1 MDADLRQTPEYRA
14 VEAFFRK
21 VLEPGFGR
29 VGGPSDPRV
38 SPDGR
43 LIAFRAETLDA
54 LEGHPA
60 GRVCLVT
67 PAGGE
72 VRTIA
77 AGAHDDDQPRWSP
90 DGAVLTFRSDRAVAG
105 RHALWAVDAPAFEH
119 PRALPDVPGVVED
132 HAWSPDGTSILALVA
147 GAGAE
152 RSDAVGSG
160 TVGGRGDAPPW
171 LPEVESSEEGDDTR
185 RRLYTIDPIEGT
197 VAVVSPAE
205 LNVWEACWCG
215 PGRAAALVSEGGG
228 EGDWY
233 GARLS
238 TIHLATGSER
248 VLWRSDVQLG
258 WVSASASGGC
268 VAVVEARCSDR
279 LVVAG
284 DVLLLDPS
292 DGGARRVDTVGADIA
307 WLAWT
312 GDDRLLAVG
321 VRGLDTVVCEIDPV
335 AGTSVERWSTPEF
348 GGGSLFLGGAP
359 LGDGVVLPLQSHAR
373 PPSLVVVET
382 GEVRPLVTAAHE
394 GTTVVRGTI
403 AERRPLSWQA
413 PDGLRIDGI
422 LTLPHGVPPFPL
434 ILQVHGGPV
443 WAFQDF
449 WPSALRALLHDRGY
463 ATLEPNPRGSWG
475 RGRTFVE
482 PMVGDMGGG
491 DAGDLLAGIDH
502 VVSLGLADPARL
514 AVSGGSYGGFMACW
528 LPVVD
533 ARFAAAVALSPVS
546 DWFSERYESNLGSW
560 AVEFLGGDVA
570 ERRAHYLERS
580 PVFAADRLRTPT
592 LLTAG
597 TRDRATPPGQAVEF
611 HRVLKE
617 RGVPTEMVRYP
628 LEGHGVRD
636 LPAGID
642 LATRV
647 LLWFERF
654 MPPDPRPGGG

>member
-1 MDADLRQTPEYRA
+1 M
-14 VEAFFRK
+14 EAFFRR
-21 VLEPGFGR
+21 VLGPGFGR
-29 VGGPSDPRV
+29 IADPSDPRV

-43 LIAFRAETLDA
+43 LIAFRAETLDK
-54 LEGHPA
+54 LEGHAA
-60 GRVCLVT
+60 GRVCLVA
-67 PAGGE
+67 PDGSRMRM
-72 VRTIA
+72 VA
-77 AGAHDDDQPRWSP
+77 AEAHDDDQPRWSP
-90 DGAVLTFRSDRAVAG
+90 DGAVLTFRSDRAVTG
-105 RHALWAVDAPAFEH
+105 RPALWALDAPAFEH
-119 PRALPDVPGVVED
+119 PRALPDLPGVVED
-132 HAWSPDGTSILALVA
+132 HSWSPDGSSILALVA

-160 TVGGRGDAPPW
+160 TVGGRGEAPPW

-185 RRLYTIDPIEGT
+185 RRLYTIDPIAGT

-215 PGRAAALVSEGGG
+215 PGRVAAVVSEGGG

-238 TIHLATGSER
+238 TIDLATGSER
-248 VLWRSDVQLG
+248 VLRRSDIQLG

-284 DVLLLDPS
+284 ELLLLDPA
-292 DGGARRVDTVGADIA
+292 DGHTRRVDTAGADIA
-307 WLAWT
+307 WLAWS
-312 GDDRLLAVG
+312 GHDRLLGVG
-321 VRGLDTVVCEIDPV
+321 VRGLDTVVLDIDPI
-335 AGTSVERWSTPEF
+335 AGTSAERWSTAEF
-348 GGGSLFLGGAP
+348 GGASFFLGGAP
-359 LGDGVVLPLQSHAR
+359 LGNDVVLPLQSHAR
-373 PPSLVVVET
+373 PPSLVAVEA
-382 GEVRPLVTAAHE
+382 GEVRPVVTTAHA
-394 GTTVVRGTI
+394 GTEAVQATI
-403 AERRPLSWQA
+403 AERRALSWEA

-422 LTLPHGVPPFPL
+422 LTLPHGAPPFPL

-443 WAFQDF
+443 WGFQDF
-449 WPSALRALLHDRGY
+449 WPSGLRALLHDRGY

-475 RGRTFVE
+475 RGRGFVE
-482 PMVGDMGGG
+482 PVVGDMGGD

-502 VVSLGLADPARL
+502 VVGLGLADPTRL
-514 AVSGGSYGGFMACW
+514 GVTGGSYGGFMACW

-533 ARFAAAVALSPVS
+533 PRFAASVAISPVS

-560 AVEFLGGDVA
+560 AMEFLGGDVA
-570 ERRAHYLERS
+570 ERRGHYRERS

-617 RGVPTEMVRYP
+617 RGVPTEVVRYP

-636 LPAGID
+636 LPAAID

-647 LLWFERF
+647 LLWFDRF
-654 MPPDPRPGGG
+654 MPAQPRPGGG